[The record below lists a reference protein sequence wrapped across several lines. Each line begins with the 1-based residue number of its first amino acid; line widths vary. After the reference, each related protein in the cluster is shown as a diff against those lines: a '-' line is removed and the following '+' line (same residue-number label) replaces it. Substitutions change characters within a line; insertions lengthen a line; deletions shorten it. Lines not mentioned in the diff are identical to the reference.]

1 MANYIFENMQSYYPF
16 LSERMVSYKKVGP
29 YELIVKTNDG
39 ETILYDDVNHSI
51 RRLPRDSN
59 NMTEQEVS
67 VEFRQRLRRLMTQ
80 QGVSQLEL
88 SELTGIPQST
98 ISNYL
103 TGKFLPGFYN
113 MDKIAKALKCSID
126 EFRYTDGLEMKNTKI

>member
-29 YELIVKTNDG
+29 YELIVRTNDG

-67 VEFRQRLRRLMTQ
+67 VEFRQRLRRLMTR

-126 EFRYTDGLEMKNTKI
+126 EFRYTE

>member
-16 LSERMVSYKKVGP
+16 LSERMASYKKVGP

-51 RRLPRDSN
+51 RRPPRDSN

-126 EFRYTDGLEMKNTKI
+126 EFRYTE

>member
-1 MANYIFENMQSYYPF
+1 MAKYIFENMQSYYPF

-126 EFRYTDGLEMKNTKI
+126 EFRYTE

>member
-39 ETILYDDVNHSI
+39 ETILYDDINHSI

-67 VEFRQRLRRLMTQ
+67 VEFRQRLRRLMTR

-126 EFRYTDGLEMKNTKI
+126 EFRYTE

>member
-16 LSERMVSYKKVGP
+16 LSERMASYKKVGP

-67 VEFRQRLRRLMTQ
+67 VEFRQRLRRLMTR

-126 EFRYTDGLEMKNTKI
+126 EFRYTE

>member
-1 MANYIFENMQSYYPF
+1 MANYIFENMQSYYQF

-126 EFRYTDGLEMKNTKI
+126 EFRYTE

>member
-16 LSERMVSYKKVGP
+16 LSERMASYKKVGP

-126 EFRYTDGLEMKNTKI
+126 EFRYIE

>member
-16 LSERMVSYKKVGP
+16 LSERMASYKKVGP

-51 RRLPRDSN
+51 RRLPQDSN

-67 VEFRQRLRRLMTQ
+67 VEFRQRLRRLMTR

-126 EFRYTDGLEMKNTKI
+126 EFRYTE

>member
-1 MANYIFENMQSYYPF
+1 
-16 LSERMVSYKKVGP
+16 
-29 YELIVKTNDG
+29 
-39 ETILYDDVNHSI
+39 
-51 RRLPRDSN
+51 
-59 NMTEQEVS
+59 MT
-67 VEFRQRLRRLMTQ
+67 R

-126 EFRYTDGLEMKNTKI
+126 EFRYTE

>member
-16 LSERMVSYKKVGP
+16 LSERMVSYKKAGP

-67 VEFRQRLRRLMTQ
+67 VEFRQRLRRLMTR

-126 EFRYTDGLEMKNTKI
+126 EFRYTE

>member
-16 LSERMVSYKKVGP
+16 LSERMASYKKVGP
-29 YELIVKTNDG
+29 YELIVKTNDS

-126 EFRYTDGLEMKNTKI
+126 EFRYTE

>member
-1 MANYIFENMQSYYPF
+1 MEVFMANYIFENMQSYYPF

-39 ETILYDDVNHSI
+39 ETILYDDINHSI

-67 VEFRQRLRRLMTQ
+67 VEFRQRLRRLMTR

-126 EFRYTDGLEMKNTKI
+126 EFRYTE

>member
-16 LSERMVSYKKVGP
+16 LSERMASYKKVGP

-88 SELTGIPQST
+88 SELTGIPRST

-126 EFRYTDGLEMKNTKI
+126 EFRYTE

>member
-126 EFRYTDGLEMKNTKI
+126 EFRYTE

>member
-16 LSERMVSYKKVGP
+16 LSERMASYKKVGP

-113 MDKIAKALKCSID
+113 MDKIAKALKCSVD
-126 EFRYTDGLEMKNTKI
+126 EFRYTE

>member
-16 LSERMVSYKKVGP
+16 LSERMASYKKVGP
-29 YELIVKTNDG
+29 YELIVKTNDS

-67 VEFRQRLRRLMTQ
+67 VEFRQRLRRLMTR

-126 EFRYTDGLEMKNTKI
+126 EFRYIE

>member
-16 LSERMVSYKKVGP
+16 LSKRMVSYKKVGP

-67 VEFRQRLRRLMTQ
+67 VEFRQRLRRLMTR

-126 EFRYTDGLEMKNTKI
+126 EFRYTE

>member
-16 LSERMVSYKKVGP
+16 LSERMASYKTVGP

-67 VEFRQRLRRLMTQ
+67 VEFRQRLRRLMTR

-126 EFRYTDGLEMKNTKI
+126 EFRYTE

>member
-16 LSERMVSYKKVGP
+16 LSERMASYKKVGP

-39 ETILYDDVNHSI
+39 ETIPYDDVNHSI

-59 NMTEQEVS
+59 NMTEQGVS

-126 EFRYTDGLEMKNTKI
+126 EFRYTE

>member
-16 LSERMVSYKKVGP
+16 LSERMVSYKTVGP
-29 YELIVKTNDG
+29 YELIVRTNDG
-39 ETILYDDVNHSI
+39 ETILYDDANHSI

-67 VEFRQRLRRLMTQ
+67 VEFRQRLRRLMTR

-126 EFRYTDGLEMKNTKI
+126 EFRYTE

>member
-16 LSERMVSYKKVGP
+16 LSERMVSYKTVGP
-29 YELIVKTNDG
+29 YELIVRTNDG

-67 VEFRQRLRRLMTQ
+67 VEFRQRLRRLMTR

-126 EFRYTDGLEMKNTKI
+126 EFRYTE

>member
-29 YELIVKTNDG
+29 YELIIKTNDG

-126 EFRYTDGLEMKNTKI
+126 EFRYTE

>member
-16 LSERMVSYKKVGP
+16 LSERIASYKKVGP

-126 EFRYTDGLEMKNTKI
+126 EFRYTE

>member
-1 MANYIFENMQSYYPF
+1 MADYIFENMQAYYPF

-29 YELIVKTNDG
+29 YELIIKTNDG
-39 ETILYDDVNHSI
+39 ETTLYDDVNHSI

-59 NMTEQEVS
+59 DMTEQEVS
-67 VEFRQRLRRLMTQ
+67 VEFRQRLRRLMIRRDISQ
-80 QGVSQLEL
+80 QEL
-88 SELTGIPQST
+88 SRMTGIPQST

-126 EFRYTDGLEMKNTKI
+126 EFRYTE

>member
-1 MANYIFENMQSYYPF
+1 MANDIFENMQSYYPF

-29 YELIVKTNDG
+29 YELIIKTNDG

-126 EFRYTDGLEMKNTKI
+126 EFRYTE

>member
-1 MANYIFENMQSYYPF
+1 M
-16 LSERMVSYKKVGP
+16 
-29 YELIVKTNDG
+29 
-39 ETILYDDVNHSI
+39 
-51 RRLPRDSN
+51 
-59 NMTEQEVS
+59 S
-67 VEFRQRLRRLMTQ
+67 VEFRQRLRRLMTR

-126 EFRYTDGLEMKNTKI
+126 EFRYTE

>member
-16 LSERMVSYKKVGP
+16 LSERMASYKKVGP

-126 EFRYTDGLEMKNTKI
+126 EFRYTE

>member
-51 RRLPRDSN
+51 RRLSRDSN

-113 MDKIAKALKCSID
+113 IDKIAKALKCSID
-126 EFRYTDGLEMKNTKI
+126 EFRYTE

>member
-113 MDKIAKALKCSID
+113 IDKIAKALKCSID
-126 EFRYTDGLEMKNTKI
+126 EFRYTE

>member
-16 LSERMVSYKKVGP
+16 LSERMVSYKTVGP
-29 YELIVKTNDG
+29 YELIVRTNDG

-59 NMTEQEVS
+59 NMTEQEAS

-126 EFRYTDGLEMKNTKI
+126 EFRYTE

>member
-67 VEFRQRLRRLMTQ
+67 VEFRQRLHRLMTR

-126 EFRYTDGLEMKNTKI
+126 EFRYTE

>member
-67 VEFRQRLRRLMTQ
+67 VEFRQRLRRLMTR

-126 EFRYTDGLEMKNTKI
+126 EFRYTE